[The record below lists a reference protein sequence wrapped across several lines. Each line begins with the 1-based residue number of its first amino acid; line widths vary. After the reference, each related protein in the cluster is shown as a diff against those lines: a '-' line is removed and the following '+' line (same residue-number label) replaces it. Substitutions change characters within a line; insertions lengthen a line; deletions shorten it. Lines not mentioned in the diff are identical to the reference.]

1 MQKIKEYVQIAANSR
16 FVKNLSITFFESI
29 ITKFFGFF
37 ITLILVRQLGP
48 ANYGVYS
55 FILINIFTLS
65 ALFDFGMENTAIR
78 YYNKEKYLKNSVFGL
93 YFITKVIILFLV
105 MLILILWGRSILITM
120 HKPELIKYIP
130 YFSIGLLGESLF
142 FVNDTYLQ
150 AVQKFKFRAIIN
162 ITRYIVLFS
171 FVITLFLNKLV
182 SLKYILFVFIIPI
195 LFTLFFI
202 PRYFIFIKSFF
213 SKRIPDSLLGEIFH
227 YEKWMLVL
235 ASING
240 VFGRI
245 DIYMLSFWVS
255 YTQLGIYSA
264 AYNLLSIISFLPTV
278 LGKVMLPKLAE
289 TESGELFD
297 LTLRIAKPIS
307 ALSSLLLLAIP
318 LFPFI
323 LPILFGSK
331 YHGSILIVQ
340 ILSLDIIASFII
352 LPFEQSMYS
361 LGKPNINMLLR
372 TIQLIIIIV
381 LNFITIPKYGMV
393 FAAINMV
400 IARVVFGVLMFIQ
413 FQKGRKEFNLQEEEP
428 YKAM

>member
-213 SKRIPDSLLGEIFH
+213 SKRIPDSLLGKFFTM
-227 YEKWMLVL
+227 K
-235 ASING
+235 NG
-240 VFGRI
+240 CWF
-245 DIYMLSFWVS
+245 
-255 YTQLGIYSA
+255 
-264 AYNLLSIISFLPTV
+264 
-278 LGKVMLPKLAE
+278 
-289 TESGELFD
+289 
-297 LTLRIAKPIS
+297 
-307 ALSSLLLLAIP
+307 
-318 LFPFI
+318 
-323 LPILFGSK
+323 
-331 YHGSILIVQ
+331 
-340 ILSLDIIASFII
+340 
-352 LPFEQSMYS
+352 
-361 LGKPNINMLLR
+361 
-372 TIQLIIIIV
+372 
-381 LNFITIPKYGMV
+381 
-393 FAAINMV
+393 
-400 IARVVFGVLMFIQ
+400 
-413 FQKGRKEFNLQEEEP
+413 
-428 YKAM
+428 